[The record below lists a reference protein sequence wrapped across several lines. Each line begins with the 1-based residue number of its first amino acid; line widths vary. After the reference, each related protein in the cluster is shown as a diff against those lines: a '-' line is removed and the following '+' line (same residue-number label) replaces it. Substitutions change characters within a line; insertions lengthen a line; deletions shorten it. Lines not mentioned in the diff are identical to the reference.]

1 MAKKKTVVEK
11 YEAILNNYPLNA
23 EDKAFIEERITI
35 TKKKNESAKN
45 GEPTPKEK
53 EKMVEQARIEGL
65 IATAMEQ
72 GKAYTPT
79 DLLKVVEG
87 LPADY
92 NTQRLTPRLTA
103 MVADN
108 RLTKATVK
116 GRTMYS
122 LPAVEDT
129 ADED

>member
-1 MAKKKTVVEK
+1 MAKKKTVVEM
-11 YEAILNNYPLNA
+11 YEGILKNYPLNA
-23 EDKAFIEERITI
+23 EDKAFIEKRIEI

-45 GEPTPKEK
+45 GEPTPKEL
-53 EKMVEQARIEGL
+53 EKMAEQARIEGL

-92 NTQRLTPRLTA
+92 STQKITPRLTA

-108 RLTKATVK
+108 RLTKAVVK
-116 GRTMYS
+116 GRTVYS
-122 LPAVEDT
+122 LPKAEG
-129 ADED
+129 

>member
-1 MAKKKTVVEK
+1 MANKKKTVVEM
-11 YEAILNNYPLNA
+11 YEGILKNYPLNA
-23 EDKAFIEERITI
+23 EDKAFIEKRIEI

-53 EKMVEQARIEGL
+53 EKMAEQARIEGL

-87 LPADY
+87 LPAEY
-92 NTQRLTPRLTA
+92 STQKITPRLTA

-108 RLTKATVK
+108 RLVKATVK
-116 GRTMYS
+116 GRTVYS
-122 LPAVEDT
+122 LPKAEG
-129 ADED
+129 

>member
-1 MAKKKTVVEK
+1 MANKKKTVVEM
-11 YEAILNNYPLNA
+11 YEGILKNYPLNT
-23 EDKAFIEERITI
+23 EDKAFIEKRIEI

-53 EKMVEQARIEGL
+53 EKMAEQARIEGL

-87 LPADY
+87 LPAEY
-92 NTQRLTPRLTA
+92 STQKITPRLTA

-108 RLTKATVK
+108 RLVKATVK
-116 GRTMYS
+116 GRTVYS
-122 LPAVEDT
+122 LPKAEG
-129 ADED
+129 

>member
-11 YEAILNNYPLNA
+11 YEGILNKYPLDA
-23 EDKAFIEERITI
+23 EDKAFIEERIAI

-45 GEPTPKEK
+45 GEPTPKER
-53 EKMVEQARIEGL
+53 EKMAEQARIEGL

-92 NTQRLTPRLTA
+92 STQKITPRLTA
-103 MVADN
+103 MVNDN
-108 RLTKATVK
+108 RLTKAVVK
-116 GRTMYS
+116 GRTVYS
-122 LPAVEDT
+122 LPAVDT

>member
-1 MAKKKTVVEK
+1 MAKKKTVVEM
-11 YEAILNNYPLNA
+11 YEGILKNYPLNA
-23 EDKAFIEERITI
+23 EDKAFIEKRIEI

-45 GEPTPKEK
+45 GEPTPKER
-53 EKMVEQARIEGL
+53 EKMAEQARIEGL

-92 NTQRLTPRLTA
+92 STQKITPRLTA

-108 RLTKATVK
+108 RLTKAVVK
-116 GRTMYS
+116 GRTVYS
-122 LPAVEDT
+122 LPAVDT

>member
-1 MAKKKTVVEK
+1 MAKKKTVVEM
-11 YEAILNNYPLNA
+11 YEGILKNYPLNA
-23 EDKAFIEERITI
+23 EDKAFIEKRIEI

-53 EKMVEQARIEGL
+53 EKMAEQARIEGL

-92 NTQRLTPRLTA
+92 STQKITPRLTA
-103 MVADN
+103 MVTDN
-108 RLTKATVK
+108 RLVKAVVK
-116 GRTMYS
+116 GRTVYS
-122 LPAVEDT
+122 LPAVDT

>member
-1 MAKKKTVVEK
+1 MANKKKTVVEM
-11 YEAILNNYPLNA
+11 YEGILKNYPLNA
-23 EDKAFIEERITI
+23 EDKAFIEKRIEI

-53 EKMVEQARIEGL
+53 EKMAEQARIEGL

-87 LPADY
+87 LPAEY
-92 NTQRLTPRLTA
+92 STQKITPRLTA

-108 RLTKATVK
+108 RLTKAVVK
-116 GRTMYS
+116 GRTVYS
-122 LPAVEDT
+122 LPKAEG
-129 ADED
+129 

>member
-11 YEAILNNYPLNA
+11 YEGLLAKYKLDDD
-23 EDKAFIEERITI
+23 DKAFINERIAI

-53 EKMVEQARIEGL
+53 EKMAEQARIEGL

-108 RLTKATVK
+108 RLTKVVVK
-116 GRTMYS
+116 GRSVYS

-129 ADED
+129 ADEG

>member
-11 YEAILNNYPLNA
+11 YEGILNKYPLDA
-23 EDKAFIEERITI
+23 EDKAFIEERIAI

-45 GEPTPKEK
+45 GEPTPKDK
-53 EKMVEQARIEGL
+53 EKMAEQARIEGL
-65 IATAMEQ
+65 IAAAMEQ

-92 NTQRLTPRLTA
+92 STQKITPRLTA
-103 MVADN
+103 MVNDN
-108 RLTKATVK
+108 RLTKAVVK
-116 GRTMYS
+116 GRTVYS
-122 LPAVEDT
+122 LPAVDT

>member
-1 MAKKKTVVEK
+1 MAKKKTVAEK
-11 YEAILNNYPLNA
+11 YEGILNKYPLDA
-23 EDKAFIEERITI
+23 EDKAFIEERIAI

-53 EKMVEQARIEGL
+53 EKMAEQARIEGL

-72 GKAYTPT
+72 GKAYSPT
-79 DLLKVVEG
+79 DLLKVVKG

-92 NTQRLTPRLTA
+92 STQKITPRLTA

-108 RLTKATVK
+108 RLTKVVVK
-116 GRTMYS
+116 GRSVYS